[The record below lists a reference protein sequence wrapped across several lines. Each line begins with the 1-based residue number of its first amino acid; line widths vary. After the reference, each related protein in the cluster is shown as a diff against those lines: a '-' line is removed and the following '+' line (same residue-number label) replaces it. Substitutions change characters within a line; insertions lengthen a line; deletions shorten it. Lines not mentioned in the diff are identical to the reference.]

1 MREMVMVYRII
12 LITIFLLT
20 TACVQEEGQPTDAVM
35 TDAVT
40 IDDLAISYLQLE
52 LSMGEQDPGH
62 VDAYFGP
69 EELRTA
75 AIAAALSLDDI
86 ITASDELTGELRALE
101 TSGDDALEARVK
113 GLLARL
119 LALNTRIAMKQ
130 GETISFDD
138 EVRRLFATTLPSKEA
153 GYFDDV
159 VQEIDKLLP
168 GDGPLN
174 ERVDTFLNA
183 FNIPEDKLADVID
196 AAIAECKR
204 RTVEF
209 IDLPA
214 DEHFTVEYVTDKP
227 WGGYNWYQG
236 DSVSLIQ
243 INTDLPSR
251 ISSAVVLGCH
261 EGYPGHHVYNT
272 LLEQNLVKGKGWQEF
287 SLYPLFSP
295 QSLIAEGSGN
305 YGVDL
310 AFPDDERIEF
320 EKSVLFPLAGL
331 DPSTADDYYRLLEL
345 QGKLSFSR
353 NEIARNYLDGV
364 ADAEQTIEQSMKHG
378 LVTRERA
385 EKGLS
390 FIEFYRSYVIN
401 YSHGK
406 EMVAA
411 YIERGTESSAERW
424 AKFETMLSTS
434 MLPEDLEE

>member
-1 MREMVMVYRII
+1 MLYRII
-12 LITIFLLT
+12 VSSVLILM
-20 TACVQEEGQPTDAVM
+20 TACVQEKEPPVQV
-35 TDAVT
+35 VT
-40 IDDLAISYLQLE
+40 IDDLALRYLHLE

-69 EELRTA
+69 EEIRVE
-75 AIAAALSLDDI
+75 AIEAALSLDDI
-86 ITASDELTGELRALE
+86 TAASDKLAGELQALE
-101 TSGDDALEARVK
+101 TSGDVALEARVK

-130 GETISFDD
+130 GEAISFDE
-138 EVRRLFATTLPSKEA
+138 EVLRLFATTLPHTDA
-153 GYFDDV
+153 NYFDGV
-159 VQEIDKLLP
+159 LQEIDALLP
-168 GDGPLN
+168 GEEPLN
-174 ERVDTFLNA
+174 ERVDTFMNR
-183 FNIPEDKLADVID
+183 FNIPADKLAVVMD
-196 AAIAECKR
+196 AAIAECRR

-251 ISSAVVLGCH
+251 ISSAVTLGCH

-272 LLEQNLVKGKGWQEF
+272 LLEQNLVKRKGWQEF

-310 AFPDDERIEF
+310 AFPDDERVEF
-320 EKSVLFPLAGL
+320 EKRVLFPLAGL
-331 DPSTADDYYRLLEL
+331 EPGTADDFYRLQEL
-345 QGKLSFSR
+345 QARLNFSR
-353 NEIARNYLDGV
+353 NEAARNYLDGV
-364 ADAEQTIEQSMKHG
+364 ANTEQTIAQIMKYS
-378 LVTRERA
+378 LKTRERA
-385 EKGLS
+385 EKDLS
-390 FIEFYRSYVIN
+390 FIDGYRSYIIN
-401 YSHGK
+401 YNHGK
-406 EMVAA
+406 AMVAA
-411 YIERGTESSAERW
+411 FIERDTDSPAERW

-434 MLPEDLEE
+434 VLPEDLEE

>member
-1 MREMVMVYRII
+1 MLYRFMFSTVFI
-12 LITIFLLT
+12 LM
-20 TACVQEEGQPTDAVM
+20 TACVQEDEQAAH
-35 TDAVT
+35 AVT
-40 IDDLAISYLQLE
+40 IDELALRYLHLE

-75 AIAAALSLDDI
+75 SIEAALNLDDI
-86 ITASDELTGELRALE
+86 TTASNKLAGELQALE
-101 TSGDDALEARVK
+101 TLGDVALEARVK

-119 LALNTRIAMKQ
+119 LALDTRIAMKQ
-130 GETISFDD
+130 GESISFDE
-138 EVRRLFATTLPSKEA
+138 EVRRLFATSLPHKDA
-153 GYFDDV
+153 IYFDSV
-159 VQEIDKLLP
+159 VQEIDALLP

-174 ERVDTFLNA
+174 ERVDTFLNG
-183 FNIPEDKLADVID
+183 FNIPADKLADVID
-196 AAIAECKR
+196 AAIAECRR
-204 RTVEF
+204 RTIEF

-251 ISSAVVLGCH
+251 ISSAVTLGCH

-305 YGVDL
+305 YGIDL

-320 EKSVLFPLAGL
+320 EKRVLFPLAGL
-331 DPSTADDYYRLLEL
+331 DPNMADDFYRLQEL
-345 QGKLSFSR
+345 QAKLDFSR
-353 NEIARNYLDGV
+353 NEAARDYLDGI
-364 ADAEQTIEQSMKHG
+364 ADAGQTIELIMKYS
-378 LVTRERA
+378 LTTRERA
-385 EKGLS
+385 EKSLS
-390 FIEFYRSYVIN
+390 FIEAYRSYVIN
-401 YSHGK
+401 YNHGK
-406 EMVAA
+406 AMVGAF
-411 YIERGTESSAERW
+411 IERGTDSSLERW
-424 AKFETMLSTS
+424 EKFETMLSTS